1 MLEAGSSAAFVVRTG
16 AGKTTLVNL
25 IPRLFDPDEGE
36 VIIDG
41 VNLKEW
47 DLQTLREII
56 GYVPQETFL
65 FSTTIRENISFGREE
80 ATQEDVE
87 EAAEIAQVRDNI
99 LEFEKAFETLVGERG
114 DRSEEHTSELQ

>member
-80 ATQEDVE
+80 DTQEDVE
-87 EAAEIAQVRDNI
+87 E
-99 LEFEKAFETLVGERG
+99 
-114 DRSEEHTSELQ
+114 DRKSTRLNYSHV